1 MVIETGED
9 ISLRNGAVVQNNGS
23 RPATTVLNAG
33 HNLVIESKT
42 NVNNAKGPA
51 TLSADGRTVIKE
63 ASIQTGTTVYSSS
76 KGNAELGNNTRITGA
91 DVTVLSNGT
100 ISSSAVIDAKDTA
113 HIEAGKPSFFGS
125 FNSYLR
131 YPLKRRQYQG
141 RQAACFTGRR

>member
-1 MVIETGED
+1 M
-9 ISLRNGAVVQNNGS
+9 
-23 RPATTVLNAG
+23 
-33 HNLVIESKT
+33 
-42 NVNNAKGPA
+42 NNAKGPA

-113 HIEAGKPSFFGS
+113 HIESKANRFLWKLQQLPPIS
-125 FNSYLR
+125 
-131 YPLKRRQYQG
+131 
-141 RQAACFTGRR
+141 A

>member
-1 MVIETGED
+1 FISNGGRIESKGLLVIETGED

-100 ISSSAVIDAKDTA
+100 ISSSAVIDAKDT
-113 HIEAGKPSFFGS
+113 
-125 FNSYLR
+125 
-131 YPLKRRQYQG
+131 
-141 RQAACFTGRR
+141 